1 MDIYR
6 EVEKITKEMVAIPSV
21 NGTSG
26 EKDIGVYIENYLRS
40 IPYFAEHP
48 DQVIV
53 KPLKEDALGR
63 RNVFALLKGTKGTSN
78 RTIIL
83 HGHTDTVGVEDFG
96 ILKEYAFDP
105 DRLLQELPKVPLPE
119 DVRKDLESGD

>member
-53 KPLKEDALGR
+53 KPLKEDALGKKCVCSFEGYKR
-63 RNVFALLKGTKGTSN
+63 
-78 RTIIL
+78 
-83 HGHTDTVGVEDFG
+83 
-96 ILKEYAFDP
+96 Y
-105 DRLLQELPKVPLPE
+105 
-119 DVRKDLESGD
+119 LESDDYFTWTYGYCAR